1 MRLIL
6 LLLAALTFSA
16 PNAWGC
22 SYDIGGPLTLAI
34 KDPVLRKRAEEQ
46 AKETFQKAHYILRG
60 RILKLFKDQEF
71 KAIIQTREKFKGNPP
86 NIFEITYHAGSSACG
101 YEFRPNQEPLLV
113 LFEKEGDFYSG
124 GPAAA
129 GIFAEG
135 GAELTFLEKLSTEHK
150 APQNKSNKKPKF
162 IEKSEFL
169 TPMNPRNKDEKPIRE
184 QAYIQKVKSALRSCK
199 SSKSIEKIAQ
209 TDIRFH
215 RPYYINLT
223 YTGKVRLSVAGKDEN
238 ILNIWIPYYSQF
250 RDDIS
255 FKDRFLEPLI
265 DKAEGKILMLEGC
278 KFPDASTFF
287 EPASPPAQ

>member
-1 MRLIL
+1 MRLVL
-6 LLLAALTFSA
+6 LLLAALTLAA
-16 PNAWGC
+16 PHAWGC

-46 AKETFQKAHYILRG
+46 AKEIFQKAHYILRG

-71 KAIIQTREKFKGNPP
+71 KAIIQTRERFKGNPP

-113 LFEKEGDFYSG
+113 LFEKEGNFYSG
-124 GPAAA
+124 GPAVA

-169 TPMNPRNKDEKPIRE
+169 TPMKPRNKDEKPISE
-184 QAYIQKVKSALRSCK
+184 QAYIQKVKSTLKNCK

-209 TDIRFH
+209 TDIRFS
-215 RPYYINLT
+215 RRNYINLT
-223 YTGKVRLSVAGKDEN
+223 YAEKVRLSVAGKDEN

-250 RDDIS
+250 RDDITL
-255 FKDRFLEPLI
+255 KDQFLEPLLETA
-265 DKAEGKILMLEGC
+265 DGKTLILEGC
-278 KFPDASTFF
+278 EFPDPSAFF
-287 EPASPPAQ
+287 EPAAPAQ